1 MQYNLFD
8 SFDNRW
14 SLEFKENMTDEQKE
28 ILRNGLKESEL
39 QDVGDRMNEDVE
51 QIVSKTIVNTE
62 GEEKCENK

>member
-28 ILRNGLKESEL
+28 ILRNELKESEL

-51 QIVSKTIVNTE
+51 QIVSKTFY
-62 GEEKCENK
+62 GQK

>member
-39 QDVGDRMNEDVE
+39 QDVGDRINEDVE
-51 QIVSKTIVNTE
+51 QIVSKTFYDQ
-62 GEEKCENK
+62 K

>member
-51 QIVSKTIVNTE
+51 QIVSKTFYDQ
-62 GEEKCENK
+62 K

>member
-14 SLEFKENMTDEQKE
+14 TLEFKENMTDEQKE

-51 QIVSKTIVNTE
+51 QIVSKTFYDQ
-62 GEEKCENK
+62 K

>member
-51 QIVSKTIVNTE
+51 QIVSKTFY
-62 GEEKCENK
+62 GQK